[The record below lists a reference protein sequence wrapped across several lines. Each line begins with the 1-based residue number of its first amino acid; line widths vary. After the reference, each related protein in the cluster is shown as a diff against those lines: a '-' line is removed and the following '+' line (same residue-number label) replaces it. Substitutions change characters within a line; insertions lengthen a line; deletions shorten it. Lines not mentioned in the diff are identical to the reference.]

1 MIKEVRKTHFHLG
14 NATVNYVSEAGNNLK
29 NHIITKESIYQVKD
43 HRKESVT
50 KNRQANF
57 KLD

>member
-29 NHIITKESIYQVKD
+29 NHIITKESIY
-43 HRKESVT
+43 
-50 KNRQANF
+50 
-57 KLD
+57 